1 MANYYFEDNTFVI
14 EGYDQAKTFSSFL
27 PGLAGLKGIPMWTFY
42 VNRGQGICS
51 FGIGDKNNPIMEFS
65 PANIAYQ
72 KVSFQ
77 GFRTFI
83 KWESEGAIGA
93 IYEPFQSGPADLSV
107 KRIMRISPNE
117 LSVEEINQSLGLK
130 TKVTYFQIPNDD
142 YAALARKV
150 EIENISSTEETL
162 VFEVLDGLPE
172 ILPYGVENAAYKDI
186 GNLLRSWMEVDNLE
200 NGVPYYRLRSSI
212 HDEAEVSEVKKGHFY
227 LSFDREGSR
236 LKPITDFEIVFG
248 ETTSLS
254 YPDGFAK
261 GSLSELTAQPQY
273 CTNKVPCGFSGV
285 HAVLKPGASTTIYTL
300 VGHIDSVERL
310 NSKAPL
316 IASPAYIEQKQKEA
330 YQLTEQLTED
340 IATKT
345 GIPLFDAYC
354 KQSYMDNFL
363 RGGYP
368 FLFENGKKDG
378 FVIHLYSRK
387 HGDLER
393 DYNFFLIAPEY
404 YSQGNGN
411 FRDANQNRRSDIFF
425 NPRVG
430 TFNIVTF
437 FSLIQADG
445 YNPLGVKG
453 TSFCVPESKTPELTE
468 LLNQA
473 VSEAREG
480 LKSICLGKFTP
491 GKIFSFIAERGISLK
506 MSEEQLLTGI
516 LSLADQ
522 QIEASFN
529 EGYWSDHWTYNMD
542 LIDSYLNIFPDRKQQ
557 LLFDE
562 KSYMYFDSPARV
574 LPRSEKYVLSGEQAR
589 QFGALVHDEEKMQ
602 KFGLSLNDTNWLKT
616 NFGEGEIYRTH
627 LFGKLVSL
635 SLIKFATLDPYGMG
649 IEMEG
654 NKPGWNDAMNGL
666 PGLFGSGMSE
676 TFELKRMIRFM
687 LDVME
692 EYNEVELS
700 LPEEVLALLEQ
711 VTGLLDK
718 NINHGLS
725 SFDYWDTVS
734 TAREQYR
741 DQIRY
746 GISGKE
752 QVLSL
757 AHLSGLYQQMLRKI
771 DQGIDQAIVLGDG
784 LTPTYFAFEAV
795 EYKQVMNE
803 QGQPEMSGYGLPKVR
818 VQKFAARPLP
828 HFLEG
833 PARWMKT
840 LNSQE
845 QAKSAYDT
853 IRSSELYDTAIQMY
867 KTSVSI
873 DNESM
878 EAGRIRAFTPG
889 WLERESIF
897 LHMSYK
903 YLLALLSS
911 GLKQEFF
918 EEIKTSLVPFLDPAT
933 YGRSTLENSSFI
945 ASSVNPDPKLHGRGF
960 VARLSGSTSEFISM
974 WMIMMAG
981 KQVFRM
987 NEEKLVLALN
997 PSLPGWLFDAQGEI
1011 AFNFLGGTEVVYH
1024 NPTKQDTYGSNKAEI
1039 KSITIRKKDG
1049 KIIEIMDSVL
1059 TGELA
1064 EEVRSGSVKRIDVVL
1079 G

>member
-1 MANYYFEDNTFVI
+1 MAKYFFENNTFVI

-72 KVSFQ
+72 KVELQ

-83 KWESEGAIGA
+83 KTGGCL
-93 IYEPFQSGPADLSV
+93 YEPFQSGPADSAI
-107 KRIMRISPNE
+107 KRTMRISPNE
-117 LSVEEINQSLGLK
+117 LCVEELNLSVGLK
-130 TKVTYFQIPNDD
+130 TKVTYFHIPNDD
-142 YAALARKV
+142 YAALVRKV
-150 EIENISSTEETL
+150 EIENISSSSEAL
-162 VFEVLDGLPE
+162 ALEVLDGLPE

-200 NGVPYYRLRSSI
+200 NGIPYYRLRSSI

-227 LSFDREGSR
+227 LSFDRDGAR
-236 LKPITDFEIVFG
+236 IQPITDFEVVFG
-248 ETTSLS
+248 ENTSLS
-254 YPDGFAK
+254 YPEGFANL
-261 GSLSELTAQPQY
+261 SWSELAAKPQY

-285 HAVLKPGASTTIYTL
+285 QAELKSGESTMIYTL

-310 NSKAPL
+310 NSKASL
-316 IASPAYIEQKQKEA
+316 IASPVYIEQKQQEA
-330 YQLTEQLTED
+330 CQLTEQLTED

-345 GIPLFDAYC
+345 GLPLFDAYS

-368 FLFENGKKDG
+368 FIFDNGKEDG
-378 FVIHLYSRK
+378 YVLHLYSRK

-393 DYNFFLIAPEY
+393 DYNFFSIAPEY

-411 FRDANQNRRSDIFF
+411 FRDANQNRRNDIFF

-445 YNPLGVKG
+445 YNPLGVAG
-453 TSFCVPESKTPELTE
+453 TSFKVPESSAAELTKLLAQAAPDAQAE
-468 LLNQA
+468 L
-473 VSEAREG
+473 ET
-480 LKSICLGKFTP
+480 ICRSKFTP
-491 GKIFSFIAERGISLK
+491 GKIFSFMAERGISLN
-506 MSEEQLLTGI
+506 MSEEQFLTGI

-562 KSYMYFDSPARV
+562 KSYMFFDSPARV
-574 LPRSEKYVLSGEQAR
+574 LPRSEKYVLSGDQAR
-589 QFGALVHDEEKMQ
+589 QFGSLVHDEEKMQ
-602 KFGLSLNDTNWLKT
+602 KFGITLNSTNWLKT
-616 NFGEGEIYRTH
+616 GYGAGEIYRTH

-676 TFELKRMIRFM
+676 TFELKRMISFM
-687 LDVME
+687 LEVMD
-692 EYNEVELS
+692 EYGAVGVAIPKEIVT
-700 LPEEVLALLEQ
+700 LLET
-711 VTGLLDK
+711 VKELLES
-718 NINHGLS
+718 NLNNQLS
-725 SFDYWDTVS
+725 AFDYWDAVA
-734 TAREQYR
+734 TAREHYR
-741 DQIRY
+741 EEIRY
-746 GISGKE
+746 GISGAE
-752 QVLSL
+752 TALALSE
-757 AHLSGLYQQMLRKI
+757 LSSLYRQMVCKI
-771 DQGIDQAIVLGDG
+771 DQGIAQAISLGKG

-795 EYKQVMNE
+795 EFDPVVNE
-803 QGQPEMSGYGLPKVR
+803 QGEPEISGYGLPKVR
-818 VQKFAARPLP
+818 VKKFEVRPLP

-840 LNSQE
+840 LDNHE
-845 QAKSAYDT
+845 DAKTAYAT
-853 IRSSELYDTAIQMY
+853 IRSSELYDTKLNMY
-867 KTSVSI
+867 KTSVNI
-873 DNESM
+873 NEESM
-878 EAGRIRAFTPG
+878 ETGRIRAFTPG

-903 YLLALLSS
+903 YLLSLLST
-911 GLKQEFF
+911 GLKHEFF
-918 EEIKTSLVPFLDPAT
+918 NEIKTSLVPFLDPAV

-974 WMIMMAG
+974 WIMMMAG
-981 KQVFRM
+981 KHVFNM
-987 NEEKLVLALN
+987 KDGKLELAFD
-997 PSLPGWLFDAQGEI
+997 PSLPGWLFNEQGEI
-1011 AFNFLGGTEVVYH
+1011 AFKFLGSTEVVYH
-1024 NPTKQDTYGSNKAEI
+1024 NPVNKDTYGPNKAEI
-1039 KSITIRKKDG
+1039 KSMTVHKKDG
-1049 KIIEIMDSVL
+1049 QMLEINASAI

-1064 EEVRSGSVKRIDVVL
+1064 EDVRNGLIQRIDIIL
-1079 G
+1079 A